1 MYLAV
6 ISVTK
11 ETMPTLQSET
21 SRVMSD
27 REPQTHD
34 SLYLVDGNVVL
45 IAPHPTGMRTL
56 FRVHQSI
63 LAKSSPIFATM
74 FTLPAA
80 DGNEMY
86 DGVPLVRMPDGAEEV
101 ESLLQVLYHEWC
113 PKLLIMFCCI
123 KADRISS
130 ILPVKRLDPSTPS
143 SVKQVLTLANKYGM
157 ETLRERIVVHIEGDW
172 PQSLWQWDSL
182 EHEIREMAI
191 NCDEDD
197 NLDDYLPEPASAIR
211 LARDCNIPSILPSA
225 FYHLSRISVY
235 HDLHEARLGGYRE
248 TCFHHDTYDYQRS
261 ADWNLLS
268 SSDYNCLL
276 KGKARLAVATRELFE
291 LAHPTEP
298 HTIFCPLSRDVTLL
312 LEIREA
318 CRESSDIL
326 EASRQQMQRKDFGDH
341 VCSNCTRYIRRELG
355 RFRRALWLKLPE
367 YFALT

>member
-1 MYLAV
+1 
-6 ISVTK
+6 
-11 ETMPTLQSET
+11 
-21 SRVMSD
+21 MSHC
-27 REPQTHD
+27 EPQTHD

-56 FRVHQSI
+56 FRVHQSV

-74 FTLPAA
+74 FTLPASA
-80 DGNEMY
+80 GNEMY
-86 DGVPLVRMPDGAEEV
+86 DGVPLVQMQDGAEEL

-113 PKLLIMFCCI
+113 ANCVLCLVALKLTEFY
-123 KADRISS
+123 ST
-130 ILPVKRLDPSTPS
+130 LPIKRLDPSTPS

-157 ETLRERIVVHIEGDW
+157 EALRERIVMHIEGDW
-172 PQSLWQWDSL
+172 PQALWRWDSL

-191 NCDEDD
+191 NCEEDA

-235 HDLHEARLGGYRE
+235 HDRHKVRHGDFRG
-248 TCFHHDTYDYQRS
+248 TCFHHDDTCDYQRS

-268 SSDYNCLL
+268 SSDYTCLL
-276 KGKARLAVATRELFE
+276 KGKVRLAAASCELFK
-291 LAHPTEP
+291 LAHHTEP
-298 HTIFCPLSRDVTLL
+298 HTIACLLSRDITPL

-318 CRESSDIL
+318 CRESSDVL

-341 VCSNCTRYIRRELG
+341 VCSSCTRYIRRELG

-367 YFALT
+367 YFALI